1 MSYAAADARQQVLD
15 EIAAAGAQIALALA
29 CLGEAYEA
37 LDEHSA
43 DRMEDQLF
51 RPAQQALARAQ
62 HTSTNFAAAHG
73 LAQPTFAI
81 GDVGHGNQTARDLV
95 GRAASAAHDADRV
108 LGELQDSMLPVEV
121 GDPELRAGLAEVRE
135 LISSVAPRAQA
146 FLRTLGR

>member
-1 MSYAAADARQQVLD
+1 VSYAAADARQQILD

-29 CLGEAYEA
+29 CLGEAYEV

-62 HTSTNFAAAHG
+62 RTHTDFAAAHG
-73 LAQPTFAI
+73 LAQQSFAA
-81 GDVGHGNQTARDLV
+81 GDVGHGNQTGHDLV
-95 GRAASAAHDADRV
+95 VRAATAAGEADQ
-108 LGELQDSMLPVEV
+108 LLAELQDSMLPVDV
-121 GDPELRAGLAEVRE
+121 GDPALRAGLAAVRE
-135 LISSVAPRAQA
+135 LISSVPPRAND